1 MDTVNTISKTISKN
15 MPKTVTKVLKHKQ
28 VSLVI
33 TLLIA
38 LYAGLAAPALP
49 NVLVRAADSI
59 PGKLVFLFIIA
70 YMASKDIPVALM
82 IAVAFVVTLHVANK
96 RTTELYMNSLERFDG
111 LEVAPPPVPAV
122 TTVAADCVD
131 ACKDAGGTDSDCD
144 AECGTLTNTDA
155 NTDANTFANFTE
167 DFSVYPDSGA
177 KYAYSLF

>member
-96 RTTELYMNSLERFDG
+96 RTTELYMNSLERFNGED
-111 LEVAPPPVPAV
+111 PPPPPPPLL
-122 TTVAADCVD
+122 
-131 ACKDAGGTDSDCD
+131 
-144 AECGTLTNTDA
+144 TLLPLTRC
-155 NTDANTFANFTE
+155 
-167 DFSVYPDSGA
+167 
-177 KYAYSLF
+177 

>member
-96 RTTELYMNSLERFDG
+96 RTTELYMNSLERFYVPDADCAEMCEADPKTAADCLKDCPEQLNG
-111 LEVAPPPVPAV
+111 DKDLEVA
-122 TTVAADCVD
+122 DGD
-131 ACKDAGGTDSDCD
+131 ATDT
-144 AECGTLTNTDA
+144 G
-155 NTDANTFANFTE
+155 FANFTE
-167 DFSVYPDSGA
+167 GFSVYPDSGA